1 MFFMRYEITIK
12 MKTEHMKVYLFLL
25 NDINQIDSDD
35 KQDPVASHLP
45 AVKEH
50 FTVNAVP
57 AVVSGLE
64 VNSNDMLPF
73 LGGSFPFLLSL
84 TPCQGV
90 D

>member
-1 MFFMRYEITIK
+1 MFFMRYEIIIK
-12 MKTEHMKVYLFLL
+12 MKTENRTFKVFLFLL
-25 NDINQIDSDD
+25 NDINQI
-35 KQDPVASHLP
+35 KQDPVTHLP

>member
-1 MFFMRYEITIK
+1 MFFMRYEIIIK
-12 MKTEHMKVYLFLL
+12 MKTENRTFKVFLFLL
-25 NDINQIDSDD
+25 NDINQI
-35 KQDPVASHLP
+35 KHDPVASHLP

>member
-1 MFFMRYEITIK
+1 MFFMRYEIIIR

-25 NDINQIDSDD
+25 NDINQI

>member
-1 MFFMRYEITIK
+1 MRYEIIIK
-12 MKTEHMKVYLFLL
+12 MKTENRTFKVFLFLL
-25 NDINQIDSDD
+25 NDINQI

>member
-1 MFFMRYEITIK
+1 MFFMRYEIIINENRTY
-12 MKTEHMKVYLFLL
+12 ESLLFLL
-25 NDINQIDSDD
+25 NDINQIQSR
-35 KQDPVASHLP
+35 HLS

-50 FTVNAVP
+50 VNAVP
-57 AVVSGLE
+57 AVASALE